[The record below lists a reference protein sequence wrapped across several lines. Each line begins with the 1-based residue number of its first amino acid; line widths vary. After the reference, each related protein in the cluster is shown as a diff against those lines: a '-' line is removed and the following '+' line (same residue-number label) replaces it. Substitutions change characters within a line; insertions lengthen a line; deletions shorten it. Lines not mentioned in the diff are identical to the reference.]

1 MSRRI
6 LAISC
11 VVILLH
17 ASGTLSQL
25 TTTTSTLPSF
35 TTSSIPS
42 PTSSARSDADSKI
55 EIFWKTNWHWFL
67 IGILSALVPILLW
80 AILGPG
86 RRWYKARRYRS
97 APIQWDR
104 VGSERFQSP
113 SMREIGGFS
122 RSRGSGSSTTSSRLA
137 LSLNAAA
144 PGEQD
149 IETAAAIASPKSPS
163 VYIQRERMMRN
174 DSSEAVI
181 GLVQPQIHSPRSQGL
196 MPPNRP
202 ADRNSTGSLGPPDP
216 HVHRAH
222 PKYNTFQRYS
232 RQHKKRHMSMLS
244 QQNTVAPAVQSSST
258 STDNRQESMN
268 LLQTQIPHRKP
279 VPHQPREFVPTA
291 GNLRTSQQIFLPQP
305 PKSTPYHIRQ
315 GSYQSDHS
323 RTASWH
329 NTVHRG
335 SVQSNPYGLQTRHV
349 SMDGYHPISEPMT
362 LPPIPAPAPA
372 PENAP
377 RRSTSRGRL
386 QKPQYMNPR
395 NSTHHVHQK
404 QPEPPRAREEPQ
416 MSFYRMP
423 QSSRESLGRPRASSN
438 PSSIPDVPALPQQ
451 PTYPKPAYPARSAMS
466 SKGYQ
471 QRDDRVYGTDSGYS
485 FSISGGNP
493 PAKSVKFA
501 ALPHLSSSAPAR
513 LPIRH
518 F

>member
-1 MSRRI
+1 MSRKI
-6 LAISC
+6 LVISSAI
-11 VVILLH
+11 ILFH
-17 ASGTLSQL
+17 IPGILSQS
-25 TTTTSTLPSF
+25 TSTLPSF
-35 TTSSIPS
+35 TSSAPS
-42 PTSSARSDADSKI
+42 PTSTARQNADSQV

-86 RRWYKARRYRS
+86 RRWYRKRRYRS

-104 VGSERFQSP
+104 VGNERFQSP
-113 SMREIGGFS
+113 SMREVEGFS
-122 RSRGSGSSTTSSRLA
+122 SARGSGSSVASSRLA

-163 VYIQRERMMRN
+163 AYIHRERMMRN

-181 GLVQPQIHSPRSQGL
+181 GLVQPQIHSARPQGL
-196 MPPNRP
+196 MPPNKP

-232 RQHKKRHMSMLS
+232 RQHKKRHLSMTQHA
-244 QQNTVAPAVQSSST
+244 QQNPAPQTSNTEIRQQSM
-258 STDNRQESMN
+258 D

-279 VPHQPREFVPTA
+279 LSAQPREYVPTA
-291 GNLRTSQQIFLPQP
+291 AGMRASQQIFLPQP

-315 GSYQSDHS
+315 GSYHSDHNRS
-323 RTASWH
+323 ASWH
-329 NTVHRG
+329 NMMHRG
-335 SVQSNPYGLQTRHV
+335 SVQANPYGLQTRHV
-349 SMDGYHPISEPMT
+349 SVDGYHPISEPMT
-362 LPPIPAPAPA
+362 IPAAPT
-372 PENAP
+372 PTSENTP

-386 QKPQYMNPR
+386 QKPQHMNPR
-395 NSTHHVHQK
+395 STNHHIHQK
-404 QPEPPRAREEPQ
+404 QSEPPKAREEPQ
-416 MSFYRMP
+416 VSFYRMP

-438 PSSIPDVPALPQQ
+438 PSSVPDVPPLPQQ
-451 PTYPKPAYPARSAMS
+451 PTYPKLAYPARSAMS
-466 SKGYQ
+466 SRSHQ
-471 QRDDRVYGTDSGYS
+471 QRDEKVYGTETGYS

-501 ALPHLSSSAPAR
+501 ALPQLSSSAPTR